1 MPVFAEAGG
10 LQSYYFDSVIPKSI
24 ITIHRL
30 WSFFLMPKVPLPQIA
45 FKFDHHSLR
54 WKALK
59 PSTSRKQTQISYL
72 DLFNGRGSIP
82 KSFYFLSSRY
92 IPCHSFALLN
102 VEEVKMNILSVL
114 YFHNKRNEITFLW
127 YMVLCPWMQC
137 SCLAC
142 KLFFFFLF
150 AITVFFFC
158 SFLGRNMLFWLFVNV
173 LDTSNMSLLI
183 KELANQSINR
193 AS

>member
-10 LQSYYFDSVIPKSI
+10 LLTYYFDSGIHKSI
-24 ITIHRL
+24 VTIHRL
-30 WSFFLMPKVPLPQIA
+30 WSLYLMPKVPLRQIA
-45 FKFDHHSLR
+45 FKLDHHSLR

-72 DLFNGRGSIP
+72 DLFNGRGSIL

-127 YMVLCPWMQC
+127 YMVLFPWMQC

-142 KLFFFFLF
+142 KFSFFFLF
-150 AITVFFFC
+150 CYNSLFFWFFPREKYA
-158 SFLGRNMLFWLFVNV
+158 FLALCNCFGHIKHV
-173 LDTSNMSLLI
+173 L
-183 KELANQSINR
+183 IN
-193 AS
+193 